1 MMKESI
7 DKNSSRDNSISN
19 IMNKS
24 LFHSGKKEKNKTL
37 IRN

>member
-7 DKNSSRDNSISN
+7 DKHSSKDNSISN

-24 LFHSGKKEKNKTL
+24 LFHSGKKEKTKSL

>member
-7 DKNSSRDNSISN
+7 QKHSSRDNSISN

-24 LFHSGKKEKNKTL
+24 LFNSGKKEKNKTL
-37 IRN
+37 NRN